1 MPPRLGVLII
11 HGMGD
16 QTRRFAD
23 AISADLEHR
32 LADKGVPAETV
43 FFCPLFWADVLET
56 RETDLFELERRS
68 ADLAWIELRGF
79 VVHNLA
85 DALAYRRAGHEA
97 GAVYDAVHETIRMKL
112 RAAAQEFGDDTP
124 VVLLAHSLGG
134 AIMSDY
140 IWERQKGR
148 LEGEGAMERLANLLG
163 IVTFGS
169 NIPLFTLALP
179 AVQPILLPS
188 DELAPGL
195 DSVRPV
201 IEWHNYLDKDDVLG
215 WPLAQVYG
223 PRKDGKPGPKIVDHL
238 INVGGLTTSWN
249 PLCHAE
255 YWTDRN
261 FTGPVTDQIE
271 RVLRALP
278 GAPIG

>member
-1 MPPRLGVLII
+1 MPARLGVLII

-23 AISADLEHR
+23 AISADLEQR
-32 LADKGVPAETV
+32 LEDKGIALGTV
-43 FFCPLFWADVLET
+43 FFCPLFWADVLEP
-56 RETDLFELERRS
+56 REQALFELEQRS
-68 ADLAWIELRGF
+68 ADLAWLELRGF

-85 DALAYRRAGHEA
+85 DAIAYRRAGSEA
-97 GAVYDAVHETIRMKL
+97 GAVYQAVHETIRMKL

-148 LEGEGAMERLANLLG
+148 DPGEGAMERLANLVG

-188 DELAPGL
+188 DELAPAL
-195 DSVRPV
+195 DSVRPA
-201 IEWHNYLDKDDVLG
+201 IEWDNYLDKDDVLG

-223 PRKDGKPGPKIVDHL
+223 PRLDGKPSPKIVDHV

-249 PLCHAE
+249 PLCHGA

-261 FTGPVTDQIE
+261 FTGPVTDQLE
-271 RVLRALP
+271 RVLQALA
-278 GAPIG
+278 GAPAT

>member
-1 MPPRLGVLII
+1 MPARLGVLII

-23 AISADLEHR
+23 AISADLEQR
-32 LADKGVPAETV
+32 LEDKGVARGTV
-43 FFCPLFWADVLET
+43 FFCPLFWADVLEP
-56 RETDLFELERRS
+56 REQALFELEQRS
-68 ADLAWIELRGF
+68 ADLAWLDLRGF

-85 DALAYRRAGHEA
+85 DALAYRRAGSEA
-97 GAVYDAVHETIRMKL
+97 GAVYEAVHETIRMKL
-112 RAAAQEFGDDTP
+112 RATAQEFGDGTP

-179 AVQPILLPS
+179 EVQPILLPS
-188 DELAPGL
+188 NELSPTL
-195 DSVRPV
+195 DGVRPV
-201 IEWHNYLDKDDVLG
+201 IEWHNYFDKDDVLG
-215 WPLAQVYG
+215 WPLARVYG
-223 PRKDGKPGPKIVDHL
+223 PRRDGKPGPTIIDHE

-255 YWTDRN
+255 YWTDRS
-261 FTGPVTDQIE
+261 FTGPVADQIE
-271 RVLRALP
+271 RVLGALP
-278 GAPIG
+278 SAPIA